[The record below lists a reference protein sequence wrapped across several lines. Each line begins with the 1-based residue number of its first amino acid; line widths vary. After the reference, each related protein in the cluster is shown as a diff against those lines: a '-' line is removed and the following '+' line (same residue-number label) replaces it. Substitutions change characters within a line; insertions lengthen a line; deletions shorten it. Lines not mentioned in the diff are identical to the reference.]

1 MVGGCPAELTTD
13 INSPPSLSNLGH
25 FTILP
30 PAPISS
36 DRSGFTTHRVDDVPG
51 TEEGEGLDVDR
62 CGEEEERAEH
72 DRCVHHWP
80 HQTPQLSPHLYLY
93 LTRTA
98 VVLCALGF
106 QFLFWILQSQFAHV
120 YSGSPPSSDW
130 RGGRWRA
137 RQRFLGT
144 VPSSCHR
151 ATAPVEEERSRC
163 VFSRGRPALPA
174 PPEQRYTRREPP
186 VIRLLTL
193 NFNVELLH
201 QPSKRKSSTQ

>member
-51 TEEGEGLDVDR
+51 GEEGEGLDVDR
-62 CGEEEERAEH
+62 GGEEEERAEH
-72 DRCVHHWP
+72 DRRVHHWP

-98 VVLCALGF
+98 VVLRARWVFNFYFGSC
-106 QFLFWILQSQFAHV
+106 SQFAHV
-120 YSGSPPSSDW
+120 HSGSTPSSDW
-130 RGGRWRA
+130 RGGERGSVFSA
-137 RQRFLGT
+137 R
-144 VPSSCHR
+144 CHR
-151 ATAPVEEERSRC
+151 RAIVPRHRSRKREAAA
-163 VFSRGRPALPA
+163 FSPGAALPC
-174 PPEQRYTRREPP
+174 RHH
-186 VIRLLTL
+186 LSNGTL
-193 NFNVELLH
+193 GENH
-201 QPSKRKSSTQ
+201 R

>member
-51 TEEGEGLDVDR
+51 GEEGERLDVDR
-62 CGEEEERAEH
+62 GGEEEERAEH

-98 VVLCALGF
+98 VVL
-106 QFLFWILQSQFAHV
+106 
-120 YSGSPPSSDW
+120 
-130 RGGRWRA
+130 RA
-137 RQRFLGT
+137 RWVFNFILDLAVSLRTSTPDQHRAVTGEVESEAAFSRHGAIVVPSCHGTGRGREKPLRFLPGPPCPAGT
-144 VPSSCHR
+144 
-151 ATAPVEEERSRC
+151 T
-163 VFSRGRPALPA
+163 
-174 PPEQRYTRREPP
+174 
-186 VIRLLTL
+186 
-193 NFNVELLH
+193 
-201 QPSKRKSSTQ
+201 